1 MILNFQ
7 HIDFMF
13 DKFTL
18 VRMLDDHTITTV
30 CKVIG
35 GLSAD
40 RLRTGLSSNS
50 NGLCFVHKFVR
61 ADNPSLTFIEKTIT
75 DRQSSNTTDND

>member
-1 MILNFQ
+1 M
-7 HIDFMF
+7 
-13 DKFTL
+13 L
-18 VRMLDDHTITTV
+18 VRMLDDNTITTI

-50 NGLCFVHKFVR
+50 NNWSLVHKFVW
-61 ADNPSLTFIEKTIT
+61 AENPSLTFIGKTIA